1 MIGRLSATP
10 SAIALIKKLQAQ
22 YGDIIFYQS
31 GGCCEGSGPMCMP
44 ANEFK
49 TAPSDVKLGV
59 IEGAVYYMGHSHYQ
73 FCINTHTILDAVP
86 GSSGSFSIDC
96 GSGFAFITSAR
107 LYTDEELA
115 YLPPAEVVGL

>member
-1 MIGRLSATP
+1 MLGRVSATA
-10 SAIALIKKLQAQ
+10 SAVALIKKLQTQ

-31 GGCCEGSGPMCMP
+31 GGCCEGSGPLCMP

-49 TAPSDVKLGV
+49 TSPSDVKLGV
-59 IEGAVYYMGHSHYQ
+59 LEGAIYYMGHSHYQ
-73 FCINTHTILDAVP
+73 FCVNTHTILDAVP

-107 LYTDEELA
+107 LYTDEEFA
-115 YLPPAEVVGL
+115 ALPPLEVVGL